1 MIERLV
7 ESWLDSQSERQ
18 YQPAFVQALVSDG
31 WAVLHNSRHSPLEF
45 GKDVIARDPQGELFF
60 FQLKGNPG
68 GRFTKN
74 QAQTHLP
81 QLVELIQ
88 VPASPTYYKS
98 DDEKATAVFVTNGT
112 IDEEAEVELD
122 RLRANLRTSRT
133 KEFLLW
139 SRGNLLM
146 LFLKNSAKVWPTSLE
161 GVRAVL
167 NMHGADGR
175 SNIDIEKLATL
186 DDELLSGDGST
197 AATEAMVGQYGV
209 ISQILKAPWEAAGNH
224 YAMFQHGVVQAMRVL
239 PLMATGKRSRE
250 VVQHLCESVLDHA
263 EDLIAECVSVG
274 FEPDKIWS
282 EGDFMGEQP
291 IMLERRALIAKAA
304 ATLLLSP
311 RREKLEPAVAAKAAA
326 IVLEA
331 FPNTNL
337 WGEAAIVGQIILYF
351 AICATQKPPPEVRL
365 PLAETLR
372 ILTDWNGRHSPNQP
386 LPSFYYSF
394 EQVWRFN
401 NDIRY
406 TGDDDDLFND
416 SFVGRASTSRALM
429 LLLAAA
435 GEKAICQ
442 QLWVPFS
449 HLTHEGAALDNGPM
463 FFSARHQRTGSLQTH
478 DYHGMT
484 WAALRAM
491 AAELEQVAFLE
502 PFAEL
507 DWLIA
512 AYIAVVPYRGWTEV
526 ILWLNRRFAAGP
538 SGG

>member
-31 WAVLHNSRHSPLEF
+31 WTVLHNSRHSPLEF

-68 GRFTKN
+68 DRFTKN

-81 QLVELIQ
+81 QLLELIQ
-88 VPASPTYYKS
+88 VPASPTYYIS
-98 DDEKATAVFVTNGT
+98 EDERATAVFVTNGT

-122 RLRANLRTSRT
+122 RLRANLKTSRT
-133 KEFLLW
+133 KEFQLW
-139 SRGNLLM
+139 GRGNLLT
-146 LFLKNSAKVWPTSLE
+146 LFLKNSAKVWPTSIE

-167 NMHGADGR
+167 NMHSGDGR
-175 SNIDIEKLATL
+175 GNIEVEKLAAL
-186 DDELLSGDGST
+186 DDELLSGGGST
-197 AATEAMVGQYGV
+197 AAIEAMIGQYGV
-209 ISQILKAPWEAAGNH
+209 ISQILKRPWEAAGNH
-224 YAMFQHGVVQAMRVL
+224 YALFQHSVVQAVRVL

-263 EDLIAECVSVG
+263 EDLIAECVSAG
-274 FEPDKIWS
+274 FEPDKVWS
-282 EGDFMGEQP
+282 DGDFMGEQP
-291 IMLERRALIAKAA
+291 IMLERRALIAQAA

-311 RREKLEPAVAAKAAA
+311 RRERLDDAVATKAAA
-326 IVLEA
+326 IVAES
-331 FPNTNL
+331 FPNTSF
-337 WGEAAIVGQIILYF
+337 WGEAAIVGQIVLYF
-351 AICATQKPPPEVRL
+351 ALCKLGAPAEVRL

-372 ILTDWNGRHSPNQP
+372 TLCEWNGRHSENQP

-406 TGDDDDLFND
+406 TGEDDLFND

-435 GEKAICQ
+435 GEKTICQ
-442 QLWVPFS
+442 QLWAPFS
-449 HLTHEGAALDNGPM
+449 HLTHEGAALDSGGF
-463 FFSARHQRTGSLQTH
+463 FFSARHQRTGSLRTH
-478 DYHGMT
+478 DYHGAT
-484 WAALRAM
+484 WEGLRAM
-491 AAELEQVAFLE
+491 AAELEKVEFLE
-502 PFAEL
+502 PFGEL

-526 ILWLNRRFAAGP
+526 LLWLNRRFAAGP
-538 SGG
+538 VA